1 MTSNPRGLEVANT
14 VLDLMTSEVKNNIN
28 LHGYY
33 LKTNFERMMKDF
45 PFIEKV
51 TGTGLLLGIHLDKNV
66 INVLDADF
74 LNLEQWD

>member
-1 MTSNPRGLEVANT
+1 MSAIGLSKKASDKFKTGLYGNSMTSNPRGLEVANT

-33 LKTNFERMMKDF
+33 LKTNFEKMMKDF

-51 TGTGLLLGIHLDKNV
+51 T
-66 INVLDADF
+66 
-74 LNLEQWD
+74 